1 MGVDLTGQTSASFNL
16 RTNYDKI
23 MLSFEHYLASPAYAR
38 DLLSGT
44 APATDML
51 EPLAT
56 RQVVIRQP
64 EGRGPGRPARVT
76 NGNER

>member
-1 MGVDLTGQTSASFNL
+1 MEVDLTGQTSASFNL

-23 MLSFEHYLASPAYAR
+23 MLTFEHYLASPAYAR

-44 APATDML
+44 APAIDML

-56 RQVVIRQP
+56 RQVVTRQRG
-64 EGRGPGRPARVT
+64 GRGPGRPARMA
-76 NGNER
+76 NGER

>member
-23 MLSFEHYLASPAYAR
+23 LLTFEHYLASPVHAR

-44 APATDML
+44 APATDVL

-56 RQVVIRQP
+56 RQVVVRQR
-64 EGRGPGRPARVT
+64 EGRGPGRPGRAAD
-76 NGNER
+76 GER